1 MKAEMAARSTP
12 REGKSSRARRSA
24 VASALPH
31 PTTQTLH
38 EESERVHQQLANLQI
53 DAAKHSV
60 KSRVKNK
67 T

>member
-1 MKAEMAARSTP
+1 MAVRSTP
-12 REGKSSRARRSA
+12 REGKSPRARRIAAQS
-24 VASALPH
+24 H
-31 PTTQTLH
+31 PTTQTIH
-38 EESERVHQQLANLQI
+38 NESERVHQQLANLQI